1 MNSHEALLEVQSIG
15 MEYPSWTFTLNMKK
29 KNIYKSTK
37 KYQKIPKQQTY
48 VKICGCLGPTWAK
61 AEAGPGA
68 LGFPRLE
75 IVVIAQ
81 VLSHVAHVTGIAGFN
96 KMADESGVQW
106 ILRYIFRIFLTA
118 IRIQWHTLKQLN
130 FSLMHSTSIE
140 TIFQSRVSN
149 LPHHSVQYQA
159 TSTSST
165 SPFTCHSARS
175 PWPCTSPASA
185 EVITSSYCKIKVR
198 VLQLSKNVAF
208 DKTSQILTFVVSWG
222 QAVPSCINNLSP
234 EVALPLCPPN
244 M

>member
-96 KMADESGVQW
+96 KMADD
-106 ILRYIFRIFLTA
+106 
-118 IRIQWHTLKQLN
+118 
-130 FSLMHSTSIE
+130 FSP
-140 TIFQSRVSN
+140 VN
-149 LPHHSVQYQA
+149 
-159 TSTSST
+159 
-165 SPFTCHSARS
+165 
-175 PWPCTSPASA
+175 
-185 EVITSSYCKIKVR
+185 
-198 VLQLSKNVAF
+198 
-208 DKTSQILTFVVSWG
+208 SQIHIFDCHPYTMTHFETTELLLDAFYFHR
-222 QAVPSCINNLSP
+222 NNLSIQGEQLASP
-234 EVALPLCPPN
+234 FRTVSSYIHFLHFPFHLSLCAISVAMHIPCQRRSYHFVILQDQGQGSATQQECGFWQNKPN
-244 M
+244 LDLK